1 MNAVE
6 QESYTAHFLTS
17 EISRNSK
24 ARVART
30 LNLLLQNDVLHVEG
44 YMKRILL
51 LAFAASAFVGC
62 HKTYVID
69 TTPPTPPQGI
79 MAVAMDGAVEL
90 SWYDNTEPDLAGY
103 NVWISDRYDGEY
115 EMLGSTG
122 RTSYVDHGAKNGVR
136 TYYAVTAYD
145 FEGNE
150 SDLSRDVVYATPRPE
165 GYGVRINDYRT
176 APLLAGY
183 DFSTYTVGRYND
195 DYTDVFFEHFNG
207 RFYLLVWDDTDIQDM
222 GYTGSLYDIATAPS
236 AGWSPSRT
244 VEAIEG
250 HTYVIWTWDDHYAK
264 VRVREVTS
272 TYVKFD
278 WAYQTALGNPELKR
292 IATNNGKRGQHL
304 RALSELGK

>member
-1 MNAVE
+1 MNALA
-6 QESYTAHFLTS
+6 QESYTPRPLTS
-17 EISRNSK
+17 EISRKSK
-24 ARVART
+24 APLART
-30 LNLLLQNDVLHVEG
+30 LSLLPQNEVLHLEE
-44 YMKRILL
+44 YMKRLIL
-51 LAFAASAFVGC
+51 LAFVASAFVGC
-62 HKTYVID
+62 HKTFVID
-69 TTPPTPPQGI
+69 TTPPAPPRGI
-79 MAVAMDGAVEL
+79 LAVAMDNAVEL

-115 EMLGSTG
+115 EMLGSTA
-122 RTSYVDHGAKNGVR
+122 RTSYVDHGADNGVR
-136 TYYAVTAYD
+136 TYYALTAYD

-207 RFYLLVWDDTDIQDM
+207 RFYLNVWDDTDIQDM
-222 GYTGSLYDIATAPS
+222 GYTRSLYDIVAAPS

-264 VRVREVTS
+264 VRVKEVTS
-272 TYVKFD
+272 THVKFD
-278 WAYQTALGNPELKR
+278 WAYQTAVGNPELKR
-292 IATNNGKRGQHL
+292 TAADNGKRGQHL
-304 RALSELGK
+304 RALPELRK